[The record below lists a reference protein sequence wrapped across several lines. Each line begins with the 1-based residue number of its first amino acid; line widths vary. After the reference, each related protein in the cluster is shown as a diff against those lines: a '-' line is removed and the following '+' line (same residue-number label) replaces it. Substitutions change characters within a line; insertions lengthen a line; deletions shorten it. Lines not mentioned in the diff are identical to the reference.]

1 MKLRNITLVNWSLY
15 EPIDIPIVGSVA
27 FVGEN
32 GAGKSS
38 LLDAIQIVLFGG
50 NQRKISLN
58 SQTSV
63 GNKNEDRSIKAYCQG
78 VHRPVP
84 NDTEDYR
91 KFRKRDDSYSYIA
104 LSFEH
109 PERGFTNVIV
119 GIEARASEK
128 SVSFPML
135 CIMKSPRPIS
145 KYDFM
150 EYTQGEY
157 YRTFEPKMV
166 IERLEIYKNNAD
178 EIVSLE
184 STKKSGEFVEM
195 VARALSP
202 SSLGHKIEPKRLETV
217 LKKSVELK
225 SLGNVS
231 DFVRNFILNP
241 SDLDT
246 AQIQSQKK
254 HYAQLESEIESIIQQ
269 IDNLERKAADANK
282 VIRLC
287 SKAVSYNWISL
298 EKLNDE
304 LTVQESSLENEISK
318 KTAERKSKSGELDHA
333 KSESSRLGANIQQLV
348 LDIGKDDAEQKVKD
362 LKQHNKSLEK
372 EKQTFEQA
380 EKDLVKILRRV
391 KSFDYDILDLA
402 KAKASVVGIQAALS
416 DLDKRV
422 NADPHIEALLDY
434 VREIKA
440 RLEEIKVDSYPKK
453 IEHQNLFKHYQELI
467 TTASPLSPVKPK
479 TKGLIH
485 LLEKEGIEATP
496 VCHLAQITNPEW
508 QPAIEALIG
517 GDSEALIVSLEDEEN
532 AFKVYR
538 QALRANLV
546 SSGVK
551 IVKSSRTAS
560 LKLGELNGTAAEF
573 VESDNVL
580 ALKFLQYRL
589 QRYKRVESESQLRA
603 ERFALTQD
611 GMLSNDLFVTGLE
624 LRTERKFTQDSEAN
638 MVEWKRLAELANE
651 QFKRH
656 KDILESATNI
666 ETTITLLEN
675 AADSEMPLYFS
686 ELQSEGQSIQD
697 KIDANTILI
706 DGIDL
711 NYVNGLKSQRDLLK
725 QQKKPFDDQKEQLP
739 EEIGLLKGLIE
750 TKGDELEKL
759 QLELEKLSERQI
771 EIAEYFFF
779 DAELNDEIQERLEEN
794 TYEEVSTEAQK
805 LHTKS
810 AEEFVRFQGSFNA
823 LLTQAEQDGD
833 YYPVFWGFELNDK
846 QQLVDLRALI
856 IQQKESFE
864 TDNLAG
870 YQNSANKVNDEIKL
884 IFRRDIVANLQGKF
898 QEMKEQISMINKM
911 LKDKVLHDHR
921 YELKYKA
928 DSAYKNLVSYIRQSS
943 KEELENSDGLFGQVI
958 PDDVMETIE
967 DTIETGDGSDYRT
980 YFNYEFVLTNLS
992 SGEQDNLSDKLSSGS
1007 GGEKQSPLYIA
1018 LSAALSSAWR
1028 CDSRSDGAAL
1038 ALFDE
1043 AFKDLDFNNLH
1054 SAIGFMNDVGL
1065 QTIYAAPDEKEVSF
1079 RDAGINTIVY
1089 LTKDDEVIDVDVD
1102 SGKGKSKEL
1111 IDQNPLVNKELMN
1124 HLVNAELEKLNETA

>member
-1 MKLRNITLVNWSLY
+1 MKLNNITLVNWSLY
-15 EPIDIPIVGSVA
+15 EPMDIPVVGSVA

-50 NQRKISLN
+50 NQKKINLN

-63 GNKNEDRSIKAYCQG
+63 KNKGEDRSIKAYCQG

-84 NDTEDYR
+84 NDAEDYR
-91 KFRKRDDSYSYIA
+91 KYRKRDDSYSYIA

-109 PERGFTNVIV
+109 PERGFTNIIV
-119 GIEARASEK
+119 GIEARAAEK
-128 SVSFPML
+128 NVSFPLL
-135 CIMKSPRPIS
+135 CIMKAS
-145 KYDFM
+145 KSVSKNYFM
-150 EYTQGEY
+150 EYTEGES
-157 YRTFEPKMV
+157 YRTYTPKDV
-166 IERLEIYKNNAD
+166 FDRLEIYKNNAE

-184 STKKSGEFVEM
+184 SAKRSGEFVEM

-202 SSLGHKIEPKRLETV
+202 SSLGHKIEHNRLETV

-231 DFVRNFILNP
+231 SFVRNFILNP

-246 AQIQSQKK
+246 TQIQSQKR
-254 HYAQLESEIESIIQQ
+254 HYAQLEAEIESITQQ
-269 IDNLERKAADANK
+269 IEKLEHQATDANK

-287 SKAVSYNWISL
+287 SKSVSYNWISL

-304 LTVQESSLENEISK
+304 MMEREEFITGEIDKNQEDLK
-318 KTAERKSKSGELDHA
+318 A
-333 KSESSRLGANIQQLV
+333 KSESLINARAEAEKLFSEIEQLNIA
-348 LDIGKDDAEQKVKD
+348 IGKDDAVQKVKD
-362 LKQHNKSLEK
+362 LEQKNEFLKK
-372 EKQTFEQA
+372 DKQTFTDA
-380 EKDLVKILRRV
+380 ETDLVKILRKV

-402 KAKASVVGIQAALS
+402 KAKASAVGIQAALS

-422 NADPHIEALLDY
+422 SADSHIAVLLDY
-434 VREIKA
+434 VNEIKA
-440 RLEEIKVDSYPKK
+440 RLEEIKSDSYSKRREYKK
-453 IEHQNLFKHYQELI
+453 SFDDYQELI
-467 TTASPLSPVKPK
+467 TTASPLSPIKPK
-479 TKGLIH
+479 TKTLVR

-517 GDSEALIVSLEDEEN
+517 GDSEALIVSLEDEDN

-538 QALRANLV
+538 QALRANLA

-560 LKLGELNGTAAEF
+560 LEIGELNGTAAEF

-589 QRYKRVESESQLRA
+589 QRYKRVESETQLRT

-624 LRTERKFTQDSEAN
+624 LRVERKFTQDAEDN
-638 MVEWKRLAELANE
+638 MVEWRRLAKLADE
-651 QFKRH
+651 QFKH
-656 KDILESATNI
+656 YGKIIESASNI

-675 AADSEMPLYFS
+675 AEDSDMPLSFS
-686 ELQSEGQSIQD
+686 ELQSKAQSVQD
-697 KIDANTILI
+697 EIDANTLLI

-711 NYVNGLKSQRDLLK
+711 NYVNGLITQRGLLK
-725 QQKKPFDDQKEQLP
+725 QQKKPFDDLIEQLP
-739 EEIGLLKGLIE
+739 GKIGRLEGEIE
-750 TKGDELEKL
+750 TKSNELEGL
-759 QLELEKLSERQI
+759 QSELEKLSERQSKV
-771 EIAEYFFF
+771 AEDFFF
-779 DAELNDEIQERLEEN
+779 DAELNDKIQDQLEED
-794 TYEEVSTEAQK
+794 TYEKVVTEAQK
-805 LHTKS
+805 LHTHS
-810 AEEFVRFQGSFNA
+810 AEAFVRFQGDFNS
-823 LLTQAEQDGD
+823 LLAQAEQDGD
-833 YYPVFWGFELNDK
+833 YYPVFWGFELHDK
-846 QQLVDLRALI
+846 HQLVDLRALI

-864 TDNLAG
+864 TDNLAS
-870 YQNSANKVNDEIKL
+870 YQKSASKVNNEIKL

-898 QEMKEQISMINKM
+898 QEMREQISMINSM
-911 LKDKVLHDHR
+911 LKDKVLHNHR
-921 YELKYKA
+921 YELKYKS
-928 DSAYKNLVSYIRQSS
+928 DSAYKNLVSYIRKSS
-943 KEELENSDGLFGQVI
+943 KEDLEATDDLFDHI

-967 DTIETGDGSDYRT
+967 AIIETGDGSDYRT

-1028 CDSRSDGAAL
+1028 CNSHSDGAAL

-1043 AFKDLDFNNLH
+1043 AFKDLDFNNLQ
-1054 SAIGFMNDVGL
+1054 SAIGFMGDVGL
-1065 QTIYAAPDEKEVSF
+1065 QTIYAAPDEKEGSF
-1079 RDAGINTIVY
+1079 RDAGINTIIY
-1089 LTKDDEVIDVDVD
+1089 LTKDDDVIDVDVD
-1102 SGKGKSKEL
+1102 TGKDKAKNL
-1111 IDQNPLVNKELMN
+1111 VKQNPLANRELMDS
-1124 HLVNAELEKLNETA
+1124 LVKIELDKLNETA

>member
-84 NDTEDYR
+84 NDAEDYR
-91 KFRKRDDSYSYIA
+91 KFRKRNDSYSYIA

-128 SVSFPML
+128 NVSFPL
-135 CIMKSPRPIS
+135 LYIMKAPRPVS
-145 KYDFM
+145 KDDFM

-157 YRTFEPKMV
+157 YRTFVPKMV

-254 HYAQLESEIESIIQQ
+254 HYAQLKSEIESIIQQ
-269 IDNLERKAADANK
+269 IDKLKRNAADANK

-304 LTVQESSLENEISK
+304 LTEKESLLKDEINE
-318 KTAERKSKSGELDHA
+318 KTEEQKSKEQELKDA
-333 KSESSRLGANIQQLV
+333 KSESSRLGANIQQLDI
-348 LDIGKDDAEQKVKD
+348 DIGKDDAEQKVKE
-362 LKQHNKSLEK
+362 LETQNELHDK
-372 EKQTFEQA
+372 ERRTFEQA
-380 EKDLVKILRRV
+380 EKDLVKILRWV
-391 KSFDYDILDLA
+391 NSFDYDILDLA
-402 KAKASVVGIQAALS
+402 KAKSSAAGIQTALS
-416 DLDKRV
+416 DLSTRA
-422 NADPHIEALLDY
+422 NADPHIQLLL
-434 VREIKA
+434 EH
-440 RLEEIKVDSYPKK
+440 LEEIENRLENVKSDSYFQKSEYEK
-453 IEHQNLFKHYQELI
+453 SYKHYQGLI
-467 TTASPLSPVKPK
+467 TTASHLSPINPK
-479 TKGLIH
+479 TQNLIDV
-485 LLEKEGIEATP
+485 LKKAGIEATP
-496 VCHLAQITNPEW
+496 ICHLAQITNEEW

-517 GDSEALIVSLEDEEN
+517 GDSEALIVSIEDEES
-532 AFKVYR
+532 AFRVYR
-538 QALRANLV
+538 QARREKLA

-560 LKLGELNGTAAEF
+560 LKLSELNGTAAEF
-573 VESDNVL
+573 IESDNVL
-580 ALKFLQYRL
+580 ALKFLQYKL

-611 GMLSNDLFVTGLE
+611 GMLSNDVFVTGLE
-624 LRTERKFTQDSEAN
+624 LRAERKFTQDPEAN
-638 MVEWKRLAELANE
+638 MIEWKRLYEESYE
-651 QFKRH
+651 QFEVH
-656 KDILESATNI
+656 KKILESATHI

-675 AADSEMPLYFS
+675 AADSNMPLSFS
-686 ELQSEGQSIQD
+686 ELQSKAQSVQD
-697 KIDANTILI
+697 KIDANTLLI

-711 NYVNGLKSQRDLLK
+711 NYVNGLKAQRDLLK
-725 QQKKPFDDQKEQLP
+725 DQKKPFDDQKEQLP
-739 EEIGLLKGLIE
+739 EKIGELKNLIE
-750 TKGDELEKL
+750 TKGTALEEL
-759 QLELEKLSERQI
+759 QSELEKLSERQG
-771 EIAEYFFF
+771 EIAKDFFF
-779 DAELNDEIQERLEEN
+779 DAALNDEIQERLEEN
-794 TYEEVSTEAQK
+794 TFEEVSTEAQK

-846 QQLVDLRALI
+846 EQLVDLRALI

-898 QEMKEQISMINKM
+898 QEMKEQITMINKM

-921 YELKYKA
+921 YELKYEA

-943 KEELENSDGLFGQVI
+943 KEELENSDGLFGQFI
-958 PDDVMETIE
+958 PDDVMATIE
-967 DTIETGDGSDYRT
+967 NIIETSDGSDYRT

-992 SGEQDNLSDKLSSGS
+992 SGEQDNLSDKLSSGT
-1007 GGEKQSPLYIA
+1007 L
-1018 LSAALSSAWR
+1018 
-1028 CDSRSDGAAL
+1028 
-1038 ALFDE
+1038 
-1043 AFKDLDFNNLH
+1043 
-1054 SAIGFMNDVGL
+1054 
-1065 QTIYAAPDEKEVSF
+1065 
-1079 RDAGINTIVY
+1079 
-1089 LTKDDEVIDVDVD
+1089 
-1102 SGKGKSKEL
+1102 
-1111 IDQNPLVNKELMN
+1111 
-1124 HLVNAELEKLNETA
+1124 

>member
-84 NDTEDYR
+84 NDAEDYR

-109 PERGFTNVIV
+109 PERGFTNIIA

-128 SVSFPML
+128 NVSFPLL
-135 CIMKSPRPIS
+135 CIMKASRPVS

-157 YRTFEPKMV
+157 YRTFVPKMV

-269 IDNLERKAADANK
+269 IERLERQASDANK
-282 VIRLC
+282 VIKLC
-287 SKAVSYNWISL
+287 SKSVSYNWISL

-304 LTVQESSLENEISK
+304 LTEKESSLKDEINE
-318 KTAERKSKSGELDHA
+318 KTAERKSKADELEDA
-333 KSESSRLGANIQQLV
+333 KSEASGLGIQIQQLN
-348 LDIGKDDAEQKVKD
+348 LDIDKDDAEQKVKE
-362 LKQHNKSLEK
+362 LETQNELHDK
-372 EKQTFEQA
+372 ERRTFEQA

-391 KSFDYDILDLA
+391 NSFDYDILDLA
-402 KAKASVVGIQAALS
+402 KAKSSAAGIQTALS
-416 DLDKRV
+416 DLSTRA
-422 NADPHIEALLDY
+422 NADPHIQLLLQH
-434 VREIKA
+434 
-440 RLEEIKVDSYPKK
+440 LEEIESRLENVKSDSYFQKSEYEK
-453 IEHQNLFKHYQELI
+453 SYKHYQGLI
-467 TTASPLSPVKPK
+467 TTASHLSPINPK
-479 TKGLIH
+479 TQNLIDV
-485 LLEKEGIEATP
+485 LKKAGIEATP
-496 VCHLAQITNPEW
+496 ICHLAQITNEEW

-517 GDSEALIVSLEDEEN
+517 GDSEALIVSIEDEES
-532 AFKVYR
+532 AFRVYR
-538 QALRANLV
+538 QARREKLA

-560 LKLGELNGTAAEF
+560 LKLSELNGTAAEF
-573 VESDNVL
+573 IESDNVL
-580 ALKFLQYRL
+580 ALKFLQYKL

-611 GMLSNDLFVTGLE
+611 GMLSNDVFVTGLE
-624 LRTERKFTQDSEAN
+624 LRAERKFTQDPEAN
-638 MVEWKRLAELANE
+638 MVEWKRLYEESYE
-651 QFKRH
+651 QFEVH
-656 KDILESATNI
+656 KKILESATHI

-675 AADSEMPLYFS
+675 AADSNMPLSFS
-686 ELQSEGQSIQD
+686 ELQSKAQSVQD
-697 KIDANTILI
+697 KIDANTLLI

-711 NYVNGLKSQRDLLK
+711 NYVNGLKAQRDLLK

-739 EEIGLLKGLIE
+739 GEIGHLKGLIE
-750 TKGDELEKL
+750 TKGKDLEEL
-759 QLELEKLSERQI
+759 QSELKKLSYRQG
-771 EIAEYFFF
+771 EIAKDFFF
-779 DAELNDEIQERLEEN
+779 DAALNDEIQERLEEN

-846 QQLVDLRALI
+846 EQLVDLRALI

-967 DTIETGDGSDYRT
+967 GIIETGDGSDYRT

-992 SGEQDNLSDKLSSGS
+992 SGEQDNLSEKLSSGS

-1102 SGKGKSKEL
+1102 TGKDKSKEL

-1124 HLVNAELEKLNETA
+1124 HLVNAELEKSNETA

>member
-1 MKLRNITLVNWSLY
+1 MKLKNITLVNWSLY
-15 EPIDIPIVGSVA
+15 EPIDIPVVGSVA

-50 NQRKISLN
+50 NQKKINLN

-63 GNKNEDRSIKAYCQG
+63 KNKGEDRSIKAYCQG

-84 NDTEDYR
+84 NDAEDYR
-91 KFRKRDDSYSYIA
+91 KYRKRDDTYSYIA

-109 PERGFTNVIV
+109 PERGFTNIIV
-119 GIEARASEK
+119 GIEARAAEK
-128 SVSFPML
+128 NVSFQLL
-135 CIMKSPRPIS
+135 CIMKAS
-145 KYDFM
+145 KSVSKNDFM
-150 EYTQGEY
+150 EYTDGDS
-157 YRTFEPKMV
+157 YRTYAPKDV
-166 IERLEIYKNNAD
+166 FARLEIYKNNA
-178 EIVSLE
+178 EGIVSLE
-184 STKKSGEFVEM
+184 SARRSGEFVEM

-202 SSLGHKIEPKRLETV
+202 SSLGNKIDHNRLETV

-231 DFVRNFILNP
+231 SFVRNFILNP

-246 AQIQSQKK
+246 TQIQSQKK
-254 HYAQLESEIESIIQQ
+254 HYAQLEAEIESITQQ
-269 IDNLERKAADANK
+269 IVKLERQATDANK

-287 SKAVSYNWISL
+287 SKSVSYHWISF

-304 LTVQESSLENEISK
+304 LTEQESSLESEISE
-318 KTAERKSKSGELDHA
+318 KTAESKSKSDELEHA
-333 KSESSRLGANIQQLV
+333 KFESRRLGANIQQLNI
-348 LDIGKDDAEQKVKD
+348 DIGKDDAEQKVKD
-362 LKQHNKSLEK
+362 LEAKNELHER

-380 EKDLVKILRRV
+380 EKDLVKILRTV
-391 KSFDYDILDLA
+391 KTFDYDILDLA
-402 KAKASVVGIQAALS
+402 KTKSSAAGIQAALS

-422 NADPHIEALLDY
+422 NADSHIAGLLNY
-434 VREIKA
+434 VSRIKV
-440 RLEEIKVDSYPKK
+440 RLEEIKSDSYPKRS
-453 IEHQNLFKHYQELI
+453 KHKKSFDDYQELI
-467 TTASPLSPVKPK
+467 TTASPLSPIKPK
-479 TKGLIH
+479 TRTLIH
-485 LLEKEGIEATP
+485 LLEKEGVKATP

-538 QALRANLV
+538 QALRENLA

-580 ALKFLQYRL
+580 ALKFLQYKL
-589 QRYKRVESESQLRA
+589 QRYKRVESETQLRT
-603 ERFALTQD
+603 ERFAITQD

-638 MVEWKRLAELANE
+638 MVEWKRLAKLADE
-651 QFKRH
+651 QFKH
-656 KDILESATNI
+656 HGKILESAANI

-675 AADSEMPLYFS
+675 AADSEMPLSFS
-686 ELQSEGQSIQD
+686 ELQSKTQSIQAE
-697 KIDANTILI
+697 IDANTILI

-711 NYVNGLKSQRDLLK
+711 NYVNGLKSKRDLLK
-725 QQKKPFDDQKEQLP
+725 QQKIPFDEQIEQLP
-739 EEIGLLKGLIE
+739 AKIGRLEGLIE
-750 TKGDELEKL
+750 TKSKELEEL
-759 QLELEKLSERQI
+759 QSDLEKLSEKQS
-771 EIAEYFFF
+771 EIAEDFFF
-779 DAELNDEIQERLEEN
+779 DAALNDDIQGELEDS
-794 TYEEVSTEAQK
+794 TYQDVANKAQK

-810 AEEFVRFQGSFNA
+810 AEEFVRFQGDFNS
-823 LLTQAEQDGD
+823 LLAQAEQDGD
-833 YYPVFWGFELNDK
+833 YYPILWGFELNDK
-846 QQLVDLRALI
+846 HQLVDLRALI
-856 IQQKESFE
+856 VQQKESFE

-870 YQNSANKVNDEIKL
+870 YQKSASNVNNEIKL

-898 QEMKEQISMINKM
+898 QEMREQISMINSM
-911 LKDKVLHDHR
+911 LKNKILHNHR
-921 YELKYKA
+921 YELKYRA
-928 DSAYKNLVSYIRQSS
+928 DSAYKNLVSYIRKSS
-943 KEELENSDGLFGQVI
+943 KEDLEATDDLFDHI

-967 DTIETGDGSDYRT
+967 AIIETGDGSDYRT
-980 YFNYEFVLTNLS
+980 YFTYEFVLTNLS

-1028 CDSRSDGAAL
+1028 CDSHSDGAAL

-1043 AFKDLDFNNLH
+1043 AFKDLDFNNLQ
-1054 SAIGFMNDVGL
+1054 SAIGFMGDVGL
-1065 QTIYAAPDEKEVSF
+1065 QTIYAAPDEKEGSF
-1079 RDAGINTIVY
+1079 RDAGINTIIY
-1089 LTKDDEVIDVDVD
+1089 LTKDDDVIDVDVD
-1102 SGKGKSKEL
+1102 TGKEKAKNL
-1111 IDQNPLVNKELMN
+1111 VKQNPLANRELMDS
-1124 HLVNAELEKLNETA
+1124 LVNFELEKLNETA